1 MTTQDNIE
9 HIVAYKVDDDDEDED
24 DERREEQDEVEQP
37 DPVYYIS
44 NDLRLQQ
51 THIPITKFR
60 TDLHNPNKDY
70 YNRYVPYVF
79 FQQRLMPLTV
89 QF

>member
-1 MTTQDNIE
+1 MPTQDNIE

-89 QF
+89 